1 MVRETGGRSADAIV
15 PFGTVSAGRP
25 GAASRTVIDQGRRY
39 VSIALSCFYC
49 GHSCSDV
56 RVVGSSRPTGRM
68 LRAAYAEVAADLAPT
83 WDDHGQPRCP
93 RCRAKLFM
101 EPVETRRTYANP

>member
-1 MVRETGGRSADAIV
+1 
-15 PFGTVSAGRP
+15 
-25 GAASRTVIDQGRRY
+25 VIDQDRRY

-49 GHSCSDV
+49 GHSCPDV
-56 RVVGSSRPTGRM
+56 RVAGSSRPTGRM
-68 LRAAYAEVAADLAPT
+68 LRAAYADIPVDVAPT

-101 EPVETRRTYANP
+101 EPVETRRAYANP